1 MVKLWSAAALATAVA
16 LAGKMA
22 ARGISALSH
31 PIPLAV
37 VVLGLFGITYLGA
50 TVAMRI
56 PEAERAFA
64 RARRLFRR

>member
-16 LAGKMA
+16 LAAKMA
-22 ARGISALSH
+22 GQRISALSH

-37 VVLGLFGITYLGA
+37 VVLGLFGVTYLGA

-56 PEAERAFA
+56 PEAERTLA
-64 RARRLFRR
+64 RARRLLRR